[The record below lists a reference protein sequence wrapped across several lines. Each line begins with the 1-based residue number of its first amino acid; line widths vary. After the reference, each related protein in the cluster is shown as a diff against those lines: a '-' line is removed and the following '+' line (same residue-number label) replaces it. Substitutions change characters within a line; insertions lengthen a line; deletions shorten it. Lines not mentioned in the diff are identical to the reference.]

1 MTFGK
6 DDAMSRQQD
15 LLTELI
21 SSLKQ
26 QRDELA
32 LQIHLGKAEAKE
44 EWDRVQAKLDQLT
57 ADADPLKEAV
67 EESAENVLE
76 SLKLVAGEIKNS
88 FDRIRKSL

>member
-1 MTFGK
+1 
-6 DDAMSRQQD
+6 MSSNRD

-21 SSLKQ
+21 DDLKQ

-44 EWDRVQAKLDQLT
+44 EWEKVQTKLEHLMARGDQL
-57 ADADPLKEAV
+57 KEVV

-76 SLKLVAGEIKNS
+76 SLKLVAEEIKNS
-88 FDRIRKSL
+88 FDRIRKLL

>member
-1 MTFGK
+1 
-6 DDAMSRQQD
+6 MSRQQD

-32 LQIHLGKAEAKE
+32 LQIHLGKAEARE

-57 ADADPLKEAV
+57 ADAEPLKEAV

>member
-1 MTFGK
+1 
-6 DDAMSRQQD
+6 MSRQQD

-44 EWDRVQAKLDQLT
+44 EWEKVQARLDQLT
-57 ADADPLKEAV
+57 ADAEPLKEAV

-76 SLKLVAGEIKNS
+76 SLKLVADEIKNS

>member
-1 MTFGK
+1 
-6 DDAMSRQQD
+6 MSRQQD

-32 LQIHLGKAEAKE
+32 LQIHLGKAEARE
-44 EWDRVQAKLDQLT
+44 EWEKVQARLDQLM
-57 ADADPLKEAV
+57 ADAEPLKEAV

>member
-1 MTFGK
+1 
-6 DDAMSRQQD
+6 MSRQRD

-44 EWDRVQAKLDQLT
+44 EWERVQAKLERLT
-57 ADADPLKEAV
+57 ADAEPLKDAV
-67 EESAENVLE
+67 EKSAENVLE
-76 SLKLVAGEIKNS
+76 SLKLIADEIKDS